1 MTAPIALHL
10 GACGESFKAGE
21 GGSAGGGG
29 SAAAGGAQPGGSG
42 GSAGDGGSAGATGG
56 GGQGGE
62 PCEPGHTRDCYSGPS
77 GTEGVG
83 NCQAGTEQCNDAGT
97 GYGDCEGEEI
107 PQAEDCAAASADL
120 DCNGYACLET
130 IWAQDL
136 ACGADGDRAS
146 AVAIDSEGN
155 IYVVGGYTGDG
166 FEIGGMS
173 VQEAAVEVD
182 MFVAKLNPDGTAVW
196 AKAFGGTGSDTATAV
211 AVSAAGEVFVG
222 GYTHA
227 GVEFSA
233 GPPVAVEHGLFV
245 AKLDADGNPVL
256 LHISHHPMVVNP
268 IDPQHRNYTVVVKH
282 AHCDRTI
289 LGLVPDA
296 TFASDYIGAGSR
308 TGRDTFKLT
317 TVGYRS
323 DCSTS
328 TPLFDE
334 PNYIEVM
341 SADYELV
348 DDNLMVGT
356 GTTSIYCR
364 SKDTNSDGLITEEDG
379 DGVLPEPDLCL
390 TFGGE
395 MPFPLPYATRI
406 TVRDARCEMSFPV
419 MPIDC
424 GE

>member
-1 MTAPIALHL
+1 MKKTLIALCVV
-10 GACGESFKAGE
+10 AVIAGVVVVATQWNVE
-21 GGSAGGGG
+21 
-29 SAAAGGAQPGGSG
+29 AAGGARGQRWGHDPF
-42 GSAGDGGSAGATGG
+42 AGAWSV
-56 GGQGGE
+56 
-62 PCEPGHTRDCYSGPS
+62 PVPM
-77 GTEGVG
+77 VG
-83 NCQAGTEQCNDAGT
+83 
-97 GYGDCEGEEI
+97 
-107 PQAEDCAAASADL
+107 
-120 DCNGYACLET
+120 
-130 IWAQDL
+130 
-136 ACGADGDRAS
+136 
-146 AVAIDSEGN
+146 
-155 IYVVGGYTGDG
+155 
-166 FEIGGMS
+166 
-173 VQEAAVEVD
+173 
-182 MFVAKLNPDGTAVW
+182 
-196 AKAFGGTGSDTATAV
+196 
-211 AVSAAGEVFVG
+211 
-222 GYTHA
+222 
-227 GVEFSA
+227 
-233 GPPVAVEHGLFV
+233 
-245 AKLDADGNPVL
+245 LDADGNPVL

-356 GTTSIYCR
+356 GNTSIYCR